1 MLRIVWNGN
10 KKGLF
15 LIAFLLMVSCSTKKE
30 NHQKKEL
37 LWKMTWNDEF
47 EKESL
52 DTTKWTKIS
61 RGTSDWCN
69 YMSSSDSCYAMRNGK
84 LVLKG
89 IKNTFLLQDT
99 AKYLTGGVYTKDKA
113 KFTYGKLSIKAKL
126 NSATGAWPAFW
137 MLPADG
143 LKWPLGG
150 EIDIMERLNY
160 DNFVYQTIH
169 STYTLDLGIKK
180 NPISGGTN
188 SINLNDFNVYSLIK
202 YADSLVFLVNNTH
215 TFTYPKIKT
224 DKENQFPFNRPFYL
238 LLDMQLGGN
247 WVGKIKDSDLP
258 VEMEIDWVRFY
269 ELK

>member
-1 MLRIVWNGN
+1 MLHIVWNGN

-30 NHQKKEL
+30 SHQKKEL
-37 LWKMTWNDEF
+37 SWKMTWNDEF

-69 YMSSSDSCYAMRNGK
+69 YMSSSDSCYAMRNGR

-99 AKYLTGGVYTKDKA
+99 AKYLTGGVYTKDKV
-113 KFTYGKLSIKAKL
+113 KFTNSKLSIKAKL

-169 STYTLDLGIKK
+169 ST
-180 NPISGGTN
+180 
-188 SINLNDFNVYSLIK
+188 
-202 YADSLVFLVNNTH
+202 
-215 TFTYPKIKT
+215 
-224 DKENQFPFNRPFYL
+224 
-238 LLDMQLGGN
+238 
-247 WVGKIKDSDLP
+247 
-258 VEMEIDWVRFY
+258 
-269 ELK
+269 